1 MAKGMRRAICF
12 YNGNGFCPESD
23 NDIEVERREAI
34 TYAIDSILDIEF
46 VLRYTDW
53 YRHYIASRV
62 IKYIIEL
69 GNQINPDIIA
79 YFENP
84 NSESM
89 NSLYV
94 ILENAIKSTNVSDYS
109 NELIVYNR
117 FLYLPS
123 NVNEQPEF
131 HRFIDLFNKYFTNQ
145 TDEFDFKQ

>member
-1 MAKGMRRAICF
+1 MDF
-12 YNGNGFCPESD
+12 
-23 NDIEVERREAI
+23 
-34 TYAIDSILDIEF
+34 EF
-46 VLRYTDW
+46 VLLYTDW

-117 FLYLPS
+117 FRYLPS

-131 HRFIDLFNKYFTNQ
+131 HRFIDLFNKNFTNQ